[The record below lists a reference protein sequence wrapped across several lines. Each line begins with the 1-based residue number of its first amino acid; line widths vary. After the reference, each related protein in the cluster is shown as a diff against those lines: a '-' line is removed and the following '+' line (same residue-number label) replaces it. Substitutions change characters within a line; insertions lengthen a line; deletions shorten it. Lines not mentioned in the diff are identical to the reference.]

1 MINYILL
8 AANQVPV
15 VIPFESRKHYL
26 SLMEN
31 DDIDGLTEMFMQLQS
46 KEVERVHDFIEMDK
60 EQSRQ
65 LNRKKDDLFR

>member
-8 AANQVPV
+8 AANQIPI

-26 SLMEN
+26 SMMEDN
-31 DDIDGLTEMFMQLQS
+31 NVDGLTKLFVQLQS
-46 KEVERVHDFIEMDK
+46 KEFERVHDFIEMDK

-65 LNRKKDDLFR
+65 LNNKKDDLIR